1 MGIQAQTIPMQH
13 STLIQMPRLTS
24 VSVCKPGVNI
34 SATCVMLG
42 NMLTGNVQAF
52 YLANKG
58 HSNNTGD
65 ANAVNRQTLRVTRE
79 FKKGRLQATDNKS
92 HN

>member
-1 MGIQAQTIPMQH
+1 
-13 STLIQMPRLTS
+13 
-24 VSVCKPGVNI
+24 
-34 SATCVMLG
+34 MLG
-42 NMLTGNVQAF
+42 NMLTGKVLAF

-65 ANAVNRQTLRVTRE
+65 ANAVNRQTLRVTRNL
-79 FKKGRLQATDNKS
+79 KKGRLQATDNKS

>member
-1 MGIQAQTIPMQH
+1 M
-13 STLIQMPRLTS
+13 
-24 VSVCKPGVNI
+24 SVCKPGVNI

-42 NMLTGNVQAF
+42 NMLTGKVQVF

-65 ANAVNRQTLRVTRE
+65 ANAVNHQTLRVMRE